1 MEKSQE
7 KILKEKV
14 IEPLK
19 ALKTK
24 ILEVINDNKDKANIV
39 IKNLAEELEDE
50 FLGDIIINHDE
61 EDSNES
67 LEVLMEI
74 GRPSGQLYLKSYV
87 SIQIDTN
94 KQVNTYLQSS
104 GYSIDIKDLMINQLN
119 DYELSLWEDGYDE
132 IFTTTLDKEQIELT
146 NKCIESI
153 FKIAYKSV
161 SNETNKGSMETVDKE
176 ELLRGYIVNPL
187 KTIYNRIIRLGH
199 KDKRKKVKSKIANLI
214 CYPEFHWVEREIERN
229 SDGYDVFMRVP
240 IGTMYEDPEKEVS
253 FCISISP
260 SGLVRC
266 DINYYDKFIDVH
278 LTRMYQNENGYIT
291 IWDAYE
297 DFQEVCDINKDM
309 VNRAYKLILAISSE
323 LNKLV
328 PQIKGDELGRL
339 NKAINKF
346 ISIKGII
353 NEKPNLMCSTEFF
366 NDVFK
371 WMSSKSD
378 MSDINYDSNEM
389 SISLTIRYQNKI
401 IQSYERV
408 IIKLKYNKNKGI
420 VESILDDGK
429 EHIITELDAVNSCDY
444 ERGAINIMTFLG
456 DDEQCLKPIV
466 ILTEISREG
475 LFSLEGQIKSLK
487 AFVNKQVNMDS
498 NQEYEQ
504 RIMAVEPNKSI
515 KPTEAPFDKT
525 KALKG
530 IVVALTE
537 IRNSLNSLAEEKY
550 FIKAKEIMP
559 IINNDEEASGLIS
572 SDDDN
577 VLSVMLEYGPKESIE
592 ITLEHGLKN
601 NCDLYIHVRDEFH
614 MKLSDFSEVYDM
626 HGTSVM
632 MVRVDKYNNFGITI
646 SRKHLELLSSE
657 ISKIANRLLEL

>member
-1 MEKSQE
+1 
-7 KILKEKV
+7 
-14 IEPLK
+14 
-19 ALKTK
+19 
-24 ILEVINDNKDKANIV
+24 
-39 IKNLAEELEDE
+39 
-50 FLGDIIINHDE
+50 
-61 EDSNES
+61 
-67 LEVLMEI
+67 MEI
-74 GRPSGQLYLKSYV
+74 
-87 SIQIDTN
+87 
-94 KQVNTYLQSS
+94 
-104 GYSIDIKDLMINQLN
+104 
-119 DYELSLWEDGYDE
+119 
-132 IFTTTLDKEQIELT
+132 
-146 NKCIESI
+146 
-153 FKIAYKSV
+153 
-161 SNETNKGSMETVDKE
+161 DKE

-187 KTIYNRIIRLGH
+187 KTIYNRIIRLGY
-199 KDKRKKVKSKIANLI
+199 KDKRKKVKSKIADLI
-214 CYPEFHWVEREIERN
+214 CEPEFHWVEKEIAH
-229 SDGYDVFMRVP
+229 YDDEVDLFIRVP
-240 IGTMYEDPEKEVS
+240 IGTMYQDHEKEVS

-266 DINYYDKFIDVH
+266 DINYYDKFIDVY

-291 IWDAYE
+291 VWDAYE

-339 NKAINKF
+339 NKAVNRF
-346 ISIKGII
+346 ISIKDIM

-366 NDVFK
+366 NDIFK

-378 MSDINYDSNEM
+378 ISDINYDSNEM

-408 IIKLKYNKNKGI
+408 IIKLKYNKDKGI
-420 VESILDDGK
+420 VESILNDGK
-429 EHIITELDAVNSCDY
+429 EHIITKLDAVNSCDY

-466 ILTEISREG
+466 ILTEISRDG
-475 LFSLEGQIKSLK
+475 LFSLEGQVKSIK
-487 AFVNKQVNMDS
+487 AFANKQVNMDN
-498 NQEYEQ
+498 NQEYKQ
-504 RIMAVEPNKSI
+504 KIMAVEPNKST
-515 KPTEAPFDKT
+515 KPVEPVFDKT

-537 IRNSLNSLAEEKY
+537 IRDSLNSLAEENY
-550 FIKAKEIMP
+550 LRKAEEIMP
-559 IINNDEEASGLIS
+559 IINNDEDASGLIS

-577 VLSVMLEYGPKESIE
+577 VLSVMLEYGPKETIE
-592 ITLEHGLKN
+592 ITLEHGSKN

-614 MKLSDFSEVYDM
+614 MELNDFSEVYEM

-646 SRKHLELLSSE
+646 SRRQLELLSSE
-657 ISKIANRLLEL
+657 MSKVANKLLEL